1 MLITLNQ
8 TEIDRLLT
16 QNPDTEKDGG
26 LIRSA
31 GVMYIIPFFEELY
44 SSLPRILFLLAYELG
59 LAKLSRFRVPRF
71 RLGPERQNLV
81 RSGVQRLGRGFA
93 GQWINAL

>member
-1 MLITLNQ
+1 
-8 TEIDRLLT
+8 
-16 QNPDTEKDGG
+16 
-26 LIRSA
+26 
-31 GVMYIIPFFEELY
+31 
-44 SSLPRILFLLAYELG
+44 
-59 LAKLSRFRVPRF
+59 VPRF